1 MEKENVQFRKNF
13 IWNIIGTGFSAFNS
27 LFFMIVV
34 TRINGVNEAGIF
46 TLAFSTACILYMI
59 GIYAGRVYQVTENDS
74 EISNKDYIINRF
86 ITCGLTL
93 ILVITF
99 TLIRQY
105 DIYKSSIFIIL
116 AIYKSLEA
124 FSEVLYGILQKN
136 NMLEK
141 VGKSAFFKAIIGII
155 IFVVIDIITKK
166 MLISC
171 ISLVV
176 VNLIIILFYDT
187 FNIKQFIS
195 KDETIN
201 KKSILRIFRN
211 GFFTFAIAFLGVY
224 LTNAQKYAIDNFLTE
239 NIQAIFGII
248 IMPATV
254 MGLLAQFII
263 HPFLNQLFNNYNNKE
278 YEEIKKMIFKIMIF
292 VIGVGG
298 ICCIL
303 GYLLGTPVL
312 GLLYNIDLHEYKLAL
327 LIILMGATL
336 YTIANI
342 ISSILVTM
350 RYTFIQFILSLIVVL
365 IEYIISSLLVQK
377 FEIMGATYAYLI
389 TMIVYCITY
398 VIMVFLLINKKIK
411 EGENKNEHIVHSK

>member
-74 EISNKDYIINRF
+74 EISHKDYIINRF

>member
-34 TRINGVNEAGIF
+34 TRINGVDEAGIF

-93 ILVITF
+93 ILVIAF

-201 KKSILRIFRN
+201 KKSILKIFRN

-292 VIGVGG
+292 VLGVGG

-389 TMIVYCITY
+389 TMILYCITY

-411 EGENKNEHIVHSK
+411 EGENENEHIVHSK